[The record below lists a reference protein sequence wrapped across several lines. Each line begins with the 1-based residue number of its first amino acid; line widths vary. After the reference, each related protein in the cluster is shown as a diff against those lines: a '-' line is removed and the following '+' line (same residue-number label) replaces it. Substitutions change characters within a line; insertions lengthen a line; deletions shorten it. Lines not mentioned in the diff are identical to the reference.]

1 MSDIEHLQGRI
12 LAALER
18 ASRGA
23 DKLAVAKDEIP
34 DLSQD
39 LAQERAVNV
48 ELAEQVDALKKRLAD
63 ETSHLRA
70 ELATAQAQN
79 NSADAARTQTEKLDM
94 ELQRV
99 RRANAQLAEACAAL
113 REANAEGVGDAGLI
127 NAALQAELD
136 AVHAARRADVAEADA
151 ILSVLTP
158 LVPTAEESA

>member
-48 ELAEQVDALKKRLAD
+48 ELAEQVEALKKRLAD

>member
-34 DLSQD
+34 DLSQN

-48 ELAEQVDALKKRLAD
+48 ELAEQVEALKKRLAD

>member
-1 MSDIEHLQGRI
+1 M
-12 LAALER
+12 
-18 ASRGA
+18 
-23 DKLAVAKDEIP
+23 
-34 DLSQD
+34 
-39 LAQERAVNV
+39 
-48 ELAEQVDALKKRLAD
+48 
-63 ETSHLRA
+63 
-70 ELATAQAQN
+70 
-79 NSADAARTQTEKLDM
+79 
-94 ELQRV
+94 